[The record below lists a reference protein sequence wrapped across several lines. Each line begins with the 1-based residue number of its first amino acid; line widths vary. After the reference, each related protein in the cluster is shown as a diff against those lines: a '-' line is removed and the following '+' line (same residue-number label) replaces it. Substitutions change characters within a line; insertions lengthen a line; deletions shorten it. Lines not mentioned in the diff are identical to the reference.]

1 VERFFCARLSRMP
14 TFLIAGGTGNV
25 GGACVRALSASGASV
40 KVLTRDP
47 SSKKSQALACL
58 DGVTLVQGDY
68 CEPSSLLS
76 AFDGVEAAFL
86 GCSNFEGQVEAE
98 KNIIDA
104 AATSPSCAYLVK
116 LGTCGTEGYTA
127 KDSVI
132 QYGQYHAAIEEHLS
146 QVTGLKW
153 TVLRPNDFMQ
163 NHMGDIFGT
172 LPMGIVAYPMDP
184 SSKATIVDTR
194 DVGELAAKL
203 LLSTGDDRHHAQ
215 KYDVCGPDPICTER
229 LASMYTAALGRP
241 VAAVS
246 CPASEWIA
254 GAEKAGFPAWLAN
267 AVSLNFAQ
275 FWNLGKLDYP
285 SSPEV
290 LEICA
295 PKRTMEMWIAEHA
308 PMSPPP
314 KGAEPS

>member
-1 VERFFCARLSRMP
+1 MP

-25 GGACVRALSASGASV
+25 GGACVRALSAAGANV
-40 KVLTRDP
+40 KVLSRDP
-47 SSKKSQALACL
+47 SSKKAQAIACL
-58 DGVTLVQGDY
+58 EGVTLVQGDY
-68 CEPSSLLS
+68 CEPSTLTS

-86 GCSNFEGQVEAE
+86 GCSNFEGQVAAE
-98 KNIIDA
+98 KNLIDA
-104 AATSPSCAYLVK
+104 AANSSSCAYLVK

-132 QYGQYHAAIEEHLS
+132 QYGRYHAEIEEYLS
-146 QVTGLKW
+146 QASGLKW

-172 LPMGIVAYPMDP
+172 LPMGIIAYPVDA
-184 SSKATIVDTR
+184 SSRATIVDTR

-203 LLSTGDDRHHAQ
+203 LLSASYDRHDKQ

-246 CPASEWIA
+246 PPASEWIA
-254 GAEKAGFPAWLAN
+254 GAEKAGFPTWLAT
-267 AVSLNFAQ
+267 AVSLNFVQ

-290 LEICA
+290 LEVCA
-295 PKRTMEMWIAEHA
+295 PRRTMEMWVAEHA
-308 PMSPPP
+308 PLSPPP
-314 KGAEPS
+314 KAAESS